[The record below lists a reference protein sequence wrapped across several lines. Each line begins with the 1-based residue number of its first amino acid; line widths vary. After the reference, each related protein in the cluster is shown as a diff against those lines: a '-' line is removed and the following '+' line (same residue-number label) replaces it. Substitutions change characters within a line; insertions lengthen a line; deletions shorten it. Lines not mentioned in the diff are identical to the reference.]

1 MCARNSAIRVI
12 FSFVFLLAGFTPVL
26 GQMKIG
32 YVNSNLIMKQFKD
45 AVEVSKKVNELAQQ
59 YEKERQQLQTELD
72 NMNSQFEKQQALL
85 SQERRTETLR
95 EIQDLYQRLLKY
107 QEEKFGP
114 QGELER
120 RTKEFTD
127 PVVKKIQGA
136 IDKIGQQEGYD
147 FIFDSV
153 NANIVYAR
161 EEEYDITERVLAE
174 LNKSPLGAPSS
185 TPATNSP

>member
-1 MCARNSAIRVI
+1 MHTRKLIASTIVALL
-12 FSFVFLLAGFTPVL
+12 LLAASLNPAR
-26 GQMKIG
+26 GQIKLG
-32 YVNSNLIMKQFKD
+32 YVNSNQVMKEFKD
-45 AVEVSKKVNELAQQ
+45 AVEVSKKVNELAQE
-59 YEKERQQLQTELD
+59 YEKERQQMQTELD
-72 NMNSQFEKQQALL
+72 NMNAQFEKQQALL

-120 RTKEFTD
+120 RTKELTD

-147 FIFDSV
+147 FIFDTV

-161 EEEYDITERVLAE
+161 EEEFNLTVRILAE
-174 LNKSPLGAPSS
+174 LNKSPLS
-185 TPATNSP
+185 TSPAGQNSRE

>member
-1 MCARNSAIRVI
+1 MHTRKLFAGTMGAILFLSLGFNSA
-12 FSFVFLLAGFTPVL
+12 S
-26 GQMKIG
+26 GQMKLG
-32 YVNSNLIMKQFKD
+32 YVNSSQVMKEFRD
-45 AVEVSKKVNELAQQ
+45 AVEVSKKVNELAQE
-59 YEKERQQLQTELD
+59 YEKERQRMQTELD
-72 NMNSQFEKQQALL
+72 NMNAQFEKQQALL

-95 EIQDLYQRLLKY
+95 EIQGLYQRLLKY

-120 RTKEFTD
+120 RTKELTD

-147 FIFDSV
+147 FIFDTV

-161 EEEYDITERVLAE
+161 EEEYNLTERVLAE
-174 LNKSPLGAPSS
+174 LNKSPLS
-185 TPATNSP
+185 TSPGN